1 VTPKGRF
8 LVRESSLTASAR
20 SLSGHYATSSTGAI
34 YARFFARVRDM
45 RPPTPPDLAQRLRAA
60 PGSKERFGTTA
71 AAVLETADLVAAAD
85 QDWNK
90 DTVSGFLEQ
99 QEIHP
104 KVWRKLVAIAR
115 SQNLRT
121 LPLKDLPASY
131 TALYALEVMSPQEL
145 AAAAQEG
152 VVRSNAS
159 SRSILDWTK
168 TFRLRGTG
176 IEQEIPLTLVL
187 REDLTEKQK
196 QDLLEA
202 LSQVADQFD
211 AEVLEGKGGVRQ
223 AELKADL
230 RKVRAAEI
238 AEELMRLLGSVV
250 LDAPDALKQQFQV
263 TSATDLIEGSRNQFT
278 GFLQVLEGKRD
289 KTIFWRKY
297 GRAYCLKYALDF
309 TLSESRA
316 ERFQLKDRVKKAIER
331 WGIENGIS
339 GFQETAEDVMRSYMR
354 R

>member
-1 VTPKGRF
+1 MK
-8 LVRESSLTASAR
+8 
-20 SLSGHYATSSTGAI
+20 
-34 YARFFARVRDM
+34 
-45 RPPTPPDLAQRLRAA
+45 PPAPPELAQHLRAA

-71 AAVLETADLVAAAD
+71 SAVLETADLVAAAD
-85 QDWNK
+85 QDWDK
-90 DTVSGFLEQ
+90 GTVAAFLEQ

-115 SQNLRT
+115 RKNLVS
-121 LPLKDLPASY
+121 LPEEDLPASY

-145 AAAAQEG
+145 AAAVEEG
-152 VVRSNAS
+152 LLRRQKGQGPVS

-168 TFRLRGTG
+168 AFRMRGTG
-176 IEQEIPLTLVL
+176 IEQEVPLTLVL
-187 REDLTEKQK
+187 REDLTGQQK
-196 QDLLEA
+196 ADLLEG
-202 LSQVADQFD
+202 LRQVADSFG

-223 AELKADL
+223 SELKADL

-238 AEELMRLLGSVV
+238 EEELMRLLGSVV

-263 TSATDLIEGSRNQFT
+263 SSGADLIGGSREQFT
-278 GFLQVLEGKRD
+278 GFLKVLEGKED
-289 KTIFWRKY
+289 QTVFWRKY

-316 ERFQLKDRVKKAIER
+316 ERFQLKDRVKKAIGK
-331 WGIENGIS
+331 WGIENGIP
-339 GFQETAEDVMRSYMR
+339 GFQETAEDVMRTYMR

>member
-1 VTPKGRF
+1 MK
-8 LVRESSLTASAR
+8 
-20 SLSGHYATSSTGAI
+20 
-34 YARFFARVRDM
+34 
-45 RPPTPPDLAQRLRAA
+45 PPAPIDLAQRLRAA
-60 PGSKERFGTTA
+60 PGSKDRFGSTA

-90 DTVSGFLEQ
+90 DTVAAFQEE

-104 KVWRKLVAIAR
+104 KVWGKLVSIAR
-115 SQNLRT
+115 SHNLQS
-121 LPLKDLPASY
+121 LPAEDLPASY

-145 AAAAQEG
+145 KAAVQEG
-152 VVRSNAS
+152 LIRSDAS

-168 TFRLRGTG
+168 AFRLRGTG

-230 RKVRAAEI
+230 RKVRAVEI
-238 AEELMRLLGSVV
+238 EEELMRLLGSVV

-263 TSATDLIEGSRNQFT
+263 ACAADLIEGSRERFT
-278 GFLQVLEGKRD
+278 GFLQVLEGKGD
-289 KTIFWRKY
+289 KTVFWTKY
-297 GRAYCLKYALDF
+297 GRAYCLKYARDF
-309 TLSESRA
+309 NLTESRA
-316 ERFQLKDRVKKAIER
+316 ERYQLKKRVSMALER
-331 WGIENGIS
+331 WEIENAVP
-339 GFQETAEDVMRSYMR
+339 GFQETAEDVMRTYMR